1 MDFQEIAEK
10 AYKKTGTDKFWD
22 LPERYA
28 YFKLEQLYDKYKIGN
43 ISKENSIIEKQKIE
57 KDYLWDRQQ
66 YENALNTYREYNK
79 NRINKETLLAELEKA
94 NSKTIMVEKAL
105 QIIAND
111 ISDDT
116 FVQRNLDKFKNL
128 DF

>member
-1 MDFQEIAEK
+1 MEFQEIAER
-10 AYKKTGTDKFWD
+10 AYKKTGADKFWD

-28 YFKLEQLYDKYKIGN
+28 YFKLEQLYDTYRIGR
-43 ISKENSIIEKQKIE
+43 ISKGNSIIEKQKIQ
-57 KDYLWDRQQ
+57 KDYLWDKKQ

-79 NRINKETLLAELEKA
+79 NRISKETLLAELEKA
-94 NSKTIMVEKAL
+94 NSKTIMIEKAL

-116 FVQRNLDKFKNL
+116 FVERNLEKFSKL